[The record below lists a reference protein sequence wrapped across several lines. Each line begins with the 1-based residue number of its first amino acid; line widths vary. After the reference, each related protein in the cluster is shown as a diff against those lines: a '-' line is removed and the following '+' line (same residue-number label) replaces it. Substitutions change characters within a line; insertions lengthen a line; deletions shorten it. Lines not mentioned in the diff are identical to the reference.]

1 MKNRIVAFTLTFA
14 LVLCVLLVFVLKPVS
29 ANPGSILAGGTWHY
43 SKEVTGDEIILKY
56 ANVKW
61 LQLITHGI
69 KIDQPTY
76 LCHDFKG
83 ATLGWEGEI
92 RRLSRGK
99 WIAVES
105 ILIPPVGDEMF
116 QVCVNAPVA
125 GTYALFGYYNA
136 SGEASQTSEVFATI
150 SGNSTEG
157 HWNTGTEFDIDL
169 KAMPAE
175 TWLRFFSRG
184 VEIESPTLICY
195 PFRNGLYGWAAE
207 IRMWN
212 SDTYQWVKLKT
223 IAGFVNED
231 EGSPYQACAQTY
243 IAGKYA
249 LFGYLGDQPE

>member
-1 MKNRIVAFTLTFA
+1 MKKRIITITFPFA
-14 LVLCVLLVFVLKPVS
+14 LALCVVLAFVLKTVS

-43 SKEVTGDEIILKY
+43 PSEVKGEEVILKY

-69 KIDQPTY
+69 KIDQPAY

-92 RRLSRGK
+92 RRLRRGK

-105 ILIPPVGDEMF
+105 TLIPPVGDEMY

-136 SGEASQTSEVFATI
+136 SGEVSQTPEAFTTI
-150 SGNSTEG
+150 SGNSIDG
-157 HWNTGTEFDIDL
+157 NWNTGTEFDIDL

-175 TWLRFFSRG
+175 TWIRFFSRG
-184 VEIESPTLICY
+184 VEIEYPTLICF
-195 PFRNGLYGWAAE
+195 PFNNGLHGWAAE

-212 SDTYQWVKLKT
+212 PDTHQWSKLKT
-223 IAGFVNED
+223 TTSFLTETD
-231 EGSPYQACAQTY
+231 GSPYQACAETY
-243 IAGKYA
+243 FAGKYA
-249 LFGYLGDQPE
+249 LFGYLGVQPE